1 MPPTK
6 TKNRLAMKVFSS
18 SRCKNGLKQ
27 ITLLSPTL
35 RFKVKKIRHYLFRH
49 FDARPPVNTGR
60 WSKSQAIVVNIALF
74 EVINWVQS
82 DGKQSDLK
90 RSDLKRTDAPKIGY
104 LLAFV
109 PSVDWK
115 CLSRKGFCSFSYQ
128 HFLFLTI

>member
-1 MPPTK
+1 LV
-6 TKNRLAMKVFSS
+6 RLWFSKEVKIGENDLHLNFASNQNKKPVGYESFSS

-74 EVINWVQS
+74 EVIN
-82 DGKQSDLK
+82 
-90 RSDLKRTDAPKIGY
+90 
-104 LLAFV
+104 
-109 PSVDWK
+109 
-115 CLSRKGFCSFSYQ
+115 
-128 HFLFLTI
+128 